1 MSTLKNVFKKLEH
14 TDKVA
19 KVNLES
25 QRIELGLLDDIKSD
39 FNFIDKDFGVIY
51 DSFYDA
57 IESAKNKQS
66 LIKNDLPKLEAIEK
80 NIIDA
85 TQKLKDLGLDNQTTE
100 ISKISE
106 KIKKYKSDI
115 NRVLSFKI

>member
-14 TDKVA
+14 TDKVSQ
-19 KVNLES
+19 VNLES

-39 FNFIDKDFGVIY
+39 FNFIDKDFGTIY
-51 DSFYDA
+51 DGFYND

-66 LIKNDLPKLEAIEK
+66 LIKNDLPKLDVIEK
-80 NIIDA
+80 NIVQAI
-85 TQKLKDLGLDNQTTE
+85 QKLKDLGLDSQNAE
-100 ISKISE
+100 LSKISD

-115 NRVLSFKI
+115 NRVLTFKL